1 MFEDIEIKKLV
12 KANWNYKKEDENLFA
27 KLLHQMK
34 NNGQIENIIIRK
46 LSPDKYE
53 VINGNHRLD
62 VMRILKYEKCHVY
75 NYGDITLSQAK
86 RIAIETN
93 ETYFDSD
100 KRKKSEIIC
109 QLTKEFEINDMIKTM
124 NYNNDDIIA
133 MQMLANSDKNATF
146 GEENEDNFKFQIKMN
161 VSKETF
167 ERWKQLKSRMR
178 EVLGYD
184 NESKVIEFAIEEA
197 LNTPIESIS

>member
-62 VMRILKYEKCHVY
+62 VMKILKYKKCHVY

-100 KRKKSEIIC
+100 KRKKSEIIS

-178 EVLGYD
+178 DVLGYD

-197 LNTPIESIS
+197 LNTPIESIL